1 MNSALRRADT
11 TAATTSLSRE
21 DAGTTMAR
29 DHKRLG
35 DLLLEKKLITE
46 EALAS
51 AITEQKKS
59 GQLLGATLI
68 KMGLVSE
75 EALLALLQQQ
85 LALPLVDLRAVV
97 VDEQVLACIREELA
111 KKYFAIPIEI
121 EGRSTLVVAM
131 ADPLNVAALE
141 DLRFHSGM
149 FIKPVLASPTQI
161 HEAIERSYHM
171 DRSMGEL
178 LQNII
183 SKEDEVAVAAVEE
196 ENDEEADLAMRAEAE
211 GRPIVRL
218 TNWLLSRAVEERAS
232 DVHIEPQDHDLVVRF
247 RVDGLLHEVQKLPK
261 WTQGSIVSR
270 IKVLSN
276 LDIAEKRAPQD
287 GRLVLQIANQRVDM
301 RVSTLPV
308 AHGEKA
314 VLRLVNQ
321 NTRLVGL
328 DDLGFQ
334 TDDLERFRRY
344 LDRPQGIVLVTGPTG
359 SGKTTLLYAAL
370 REIQHVTLNI
380 VTVEDPVEVL
390 VPGINQV
397 QVDEKGKKSFPTALR
412 AILRQDPDVVMIGEI
427 RDKETA
433 QIAFRASVTGHL
445 VLSTVHTNDAAGAVT
460 RLIDLGLE
468 PFMVASSLVGV
479 VSVRLVRKLCP
490 RCKEPYE
497 AGAASLNRFAPTRGE
512 TGSVTLYRARGCKHC
527 NETGY
532 HGRTG
537 IFEVLDVDDAVRGL
551 VFGNASDQAIRQAAI
566 EAGMRS
572 IGEDGLKKVLAGETT
587 LDEVTRSVYL
597 EEQAAKFCPSC
608 GTVLVQEYAYC
619 TKCGEFV
626 GEHCE
631 SCRRRF
637 SPDWAF
643 CPFCGAA
650 RAGGART
657 VRSPAAQGPALSAG
671 PERGAAAVAAAHGPP
686 PAALDAGETEP
697 PLRKAS

>member
-1 MNSALRRADT
+1 
-11 TAATTSLSRE
+11 
-21 DAGTTMAR
+21 MAR

-35 DLLLEKKLITE
+35 ELLLEKKLISE
-46 EALAS
+46 SALAN
-51 AITEQKKS
+51 AIAEQKKS

-68 KMGLVSE
+68 KLELITE
-75 EALLALLQQQ
+75 EALLALLQEQ
-85 LALPLVDLRAVV
+85 LSLPLVDLRAVV
-97 VDEQVLACIREELA
+97 VDEQVLGCIKEDLA
-111 KKYFAIPIEI
+111 KKYLAIPVEI

-149 FIKPVLASPTQI
+149 FIKPVLASPSQI
-161 HEAIERSYHM
+161 QEAIERFYHM
-171 DRSMGEL
+171 DRSMNEL
-178 LQNII
+178 IHNII
-183 SKEDEVAVAAVEE
+183 SKEDEVAVATVEE
-196 ENDEEADLAMRAEAE
+196 EDELDEAEALRTEAE

-232 DVHIEPQDHDLVVRF
+232 DVHIEPQDHDVIVRF
-247 RVDGLLHEVQKLPK
+247 RVDGLLREVQKLPK

-287 GRLVLQIANQRVDM
+287 GRLMLQIAHHRVDM

-314 VLRLVNQ
+314 VLRVVNQ
-321 NTRLVGL
+321 NTRLVGVN
-328 DDLGFQ
+328 DLGFQ
-334 TDDLERFRRY
+334 ADDLERFRRY

-370 REIQHVTLNI
+370 REIQHETLNI
-380 VTVEDPVEVL
+380 VTVEDPVEIL
-390 VPGINQV
+390 LPGVNQV
-397 QVDEKGKKSFPTALR
+397 QVDEKGKKTFPGALR

-490 RCKEPYE
+490 KCKEPYE
-497 AGAASLNRFAPTRGE
+497 AGAASLNRFGPVRGE
-512 TGSVTLYRARGCKHC
+512 KGSVTLYRGRGCKHC
-527 NETGY
+527 KDSGY
-532 HGRTG
+532 FGRTG
-537 IFEVLDVDDAVRGL
+537 IFEVLEIDDAVRGL
-551 VFGNASDQAIRQAAI
+551 IQSNASDHAIRSAAI

-572 IGEDGLKKVLAGETT
+572 IGEDGLKKVLVGETT
-587 LDEVTRSVYL
+587 LEEVTRSVYL
-597 EEQAAKFCPSC
+597 EEQAAKFCPGC

-637 SPDWAF
+637 SPEWTF

-650 RAGGART
+650 RSGGAARD
-657 VRSPAAQGPALSAG
+657 AQPGRDAS
-671 PERGAAAVAAAHGPP
+671 AAAELPDPP
-686 PAALDAGETEP
+686 PRDEGGESGP
-697 PLRKAS
+697 QLKKAS

>member
-1 MNSALRRADT
+1 
-11 TAATTSLSRE
+11 
-21 DAGTTMAR
+21 MAR

-35 DLLLEKKLITE
+35 DLLLEKKLISE
-46 EALAS
+46 DALAT
-51 AITEQKKS
+51 AIAEQKKS

-68 KMGLVSE
+68 KMGLIPE
-75 EALLALLQQQ
+75 EALLALLQEQ
-85 LALPLVDLRAVV
+85 LSLPLVDLRAVV
-97 VDEQVLACIREELA
+97 VDEQVLSCIKEELA
-111 KKYFAIPIEI
+111 KKYLAIPVEI

-149 FIKPVLASPTQI
+149 FIKPVLASPSQI
-161 HEAIERSYHM
+161 QEAVERFYHM
-171 DRSMGEL
+171 DRSMTEL
-178 LQNII
+178 IHNII
-183 SKEDEVAVAAVEE
+183 TKEDDIAVSTVEE
-196 ENDEEADLAMRAEAE
+196 EDEQADADAIKSEAE

-218 TNWLLSRAVEERAS
+218 TNWLLSRAIEERAS
-232 DVHIEPQDHDLVVRF
+232 DVHIEPQDHDLIVRF
-247 RVDGLLHEVQKLPK
+247 RVDGLLREVQRLPK

-287 GRLVLQIANQRVDM
+287 GRLMLQIANRRVDM
-301 RVSTLPV
+301 RVSTLPI

-314 VLRLVNQ
+314 VLRVVNQ

-328 DDLGFQ
+328 DDLGFSA
-334 TDDLERFRRY
+334 DDLERFRRY

-359 SGKTTLLYAAL
+359 SGKTTLLYAGL
-370 REIQHVTLNI
+370 REIQHETLNI
-380 VTVEDPVEVL
+380 VTVEDPVEIL
-390 VPGINQV
+390 VAGINQV

-479 VSVRLVRKLCP
+479 VSVRLVRRLCS

-497 AGAASLNRFAPTRGE
+497 AGAASLNRFGAVRGE
-512 TGSVTLYRARGCKHC
+512 NGSVTLYRGRGCKHC
-527 NETGY
+527 KETGY
-532 HGRTG
+532 FGRTG
-537 IFEVLDVDDAVRGL
+537 IFEVLEIDDAIRGL
-551 VFGNASDQAIRQAAI
+551 IQSNSSDHAIRQAAI
-566 EAGMRS
+566 EGGMRS

-587 LDEVTRSVYL
+587 LEEVTRSVYL
-597 EEQAAKFCPSC
+597 EEQTAKFCPSC

-637 SPDWAF
+637 SPEWAY
-643 CPFCGAA
+643 CPFCG
-650 RAGGART
+650 T
-657 VRSPAAQGPALSAG
+657 VRSGGAEQGANSGTAPAAPAASGPD
-671 PERGAAAVAAAHGPP
+671 PP
-686 PAALDAGETEP
+686 PGGAGDGEP
-697 PLRKAS
+697 DPQLRKAS

>member
-1 MNSALRRADT
+1 
-11 TAATTSLSRE
+11 
-21 DAGTTMAR
+21 MAR

-35 DLLLEKKLITE
+35 DLLLEKKLISE
-46 EALAS
+46 DALAT
-51 AITEQKKS
+51 AIAEQKKS

-68 KMGLVSE
+68 KMGLIPE
-75 EALLALLQQQ
+75 EALLALLQEQ
-85 LALPLVDLRAVV
+85 LSLPLVDLRAVV
-97 VDEQVLACIREELA
+97 VDEQVLSCIKEELA
-111 KKYFAIPIEI
+111 KKYLAIPVEI

-149 FIKPVLASPTQI
+149 FIKPVLASPSQI
-161 HEAIERSYHM
+161 QEAVERFYHM
-171 DRSMGEL
+171 DRSMTEL
-178 LQNII
+178 IHNII
-183 SKEDEVAVAAVEE
+183 TKEDDIAVSTVEE
-196 ENDEEADLAMRAEAE
+196 EDEQADADAIKSEAE

-218 TNWLLSRAVEERAS
+218 TNWLLSRAIEERAS
-232 DVHIEPQDHDLVVRF
+232 DVHIEPQDHDLIVRF
-247 RVDGLLHEVQKLPK
+247 RVDGLLREVQRLPK

-287 GRLVLQIANQRVDM
+287 GRLMLQIANRRVDM
-301 RVSTLPV
+301 RVSTLPI

-314 VLRLVNQ
+314 VLRVVNQ

-328 DDLGFQ
+328 DDLGFSA
-334 TDDLERFRRY
+334 DDLERFRRY

-359 SGKTTLLYAAL
+359 SGKTTLLYAGL
-370 REIQHVTLNI
+370 REIQHETLNI
-380 VTVEDPVEVL
+380 VTVEDPVEIL
-390 VPGINQV
+390 VAGINQV

-479 VSVRLVRKLCP
+479 VSVRLVRRLCS

-497 AGAASLNRFAPTRGE
+497 AGAASLNRFGAVRGE
-512 TGSVTLYRARGCKHC
+512 NGSVTLYRGRGCKHC
-527 NETGY
+527 KETGY
-532 HGRTG
+532 FGRTG
-537 IFEVLDVDDAVRGL
+537 IFEVLEIDDAIRGL
-551 VFGNASDQAIRQAAI
+551 IQSNSSDHAIRQAAI
-566 EAGMRS
+566 EGGMRS

-587 LDEVTRSVYL
+587 LEEVTRSVYL
-597 EEQAAKFCPSC
+597 EEQTAKFCPSC

-637 SPDWAF
+637 SPEWAY
-643 CPFCGAA
+643 CPFCG
-650 RAGGART
+650 T
-657 VRSPAAQGPALSAG
+657 VRSGGAEQGANSGTAPAA
-671 PERGAAAVAAAHGPP
+671 
-686 PAALDAGETEP
+686 PAASGPDAPPGGAGDGEP
-697 PLRKAS
+697 DPQLRKAS

>member
-1 MNSALRRADT
+1 
-11 TAATTSLSRE
+11 
-21 DAGTTMAR
+21 MAR

-46 EALAS
+46 ETLATGI
-51 AITEQKKS
+51 AEQKRS
-59 GQLLGATLI
+59 GQLLGTTLI
-68 KMGLVSE
+68 KMGLIAE
-75 EALLALLQQQ
+75 EALLALLQEQ
-85 LALPLVDLRAVV
+85 LSLPLVDLRAVV

-111 KKYFAIPIEI
+111 KKYLAIPIEI

-161 HEAIERSYHM
+161 QEAIERFYHM
-171 DRSMGEL
+171 DKSMSDL
-178 LQNII
+178 IHNII

-196 ENDEEADLAMRAEAE
+196 EDEELAADALRAEAE

-232 DVHIEPQDHDLVVRF
+232 DVHIEPQDHDLVIRF
-247 RVDGLLHEVQKLPK
+247 RVDGLLREVQKLPK

-276 LDIAEKRAPQD
+276 MDIAEKRAPQD
-287 GRLVLQIANQRVDM
+287 GRLMLQIANRRVDM

-314 VLRLVNQ
+314 VLRVVPQGN
-321 NTRLVGL
+321 RLVGL

-334 TDDLERFRRY
+334 ADDLERFKRY

-370 REIQHVTLNI
+370 REIQDETLNI
-380 VTVEDPVEVL
+380 VTVEDPVEIL

-497 AGAASLNRFAPTRGE
+497 AGAASLNRFAPTHGDKG
-512 TGSVTLYRARGCKHC
+512 TVTLYRARGCKHC
-527 NETGY
+527 NDHGY

-537 IFEVLDVDDAVRGL
+537 IFEVLDVNDSVRGL
-551 VFGNASDQAIRQAAI
+551 VISNSSDHAIRQAAI
-566 EAGMRS
+566 ENGMRS

-587 LDEVTRSVYL
+587 LDEVTRAVYL

-608 GTVLVQEYAYC
+608 RTVLVQEYAYC

-637 SPDWAF
+637 SPEWAF

-650 RAGGART
+650 RTGGAAH
-657 VRSPAAQGPALSAG
+657 PAKDAEPDRVT
-671 PERGAAAVAAAHGPP
+671 PPVAKAHGPP
-686 PAALDAGETEP
+686 PQALDEGEADAQ
-697 PLRKAS
+697 LRKAS

>member
-1 MNSALRRADT
+1 
-11 TAATTSLSRE
+11 
-21 DAGTTMAR
+21 MAR

-46 EALAS
+46 ETLAT
-51 AITEQKKS
+51 AITEQKRS
-59 GQLLGATLI
+59 GQLIGTTLI
-68 KMGLVSE
+68 KMGLIAE
-75 EALLALLQQQ
+75 EALLSLLQEQ
-85 LALPLVDLRAVV
+85 LSLPLVDLRAVV

-111 KKYFAIPIEI
+111 KKYLAIPIEI

-161 HEAIERSYHM
+161 QEAIERFYHM
-171 DRSMGEL
+171 DKSMSDL
-178 LQNII
+178 IQNII
-183 SKEDEVAVAAVEE
+183 SKDGEVAVDAVQEK
-196 ENDEEADLAMRAEAE
+196 DEEQAADALRAEAE

-232 DVHIEPQDHDLVVRF
+232 DVHIEPQDHDLVIRF
-247 RVDGLLHEVQKLPK
+247 RVDGLLREVQKLPK

-276 LDIAEKRAPQD
+276 MDIAEKRAPQD
-287 GRLVLQIANQRVDM
+287 GRLMLQIANQRVDM

-314 VLRLVNQ
+314 VLRVVPQ
-321 NTRLVGL
+321 GSRLVALG
-328 DDLGFQ
+328 DLGFQ
-334 TDDLERFRRY
+334 ADDLERFRRY

-370 REIQHVTLNI
+370 REIQHETLNI
-380 VTVEDPVEVL
+380 VTVEDPVEIL

-497 AGAASLNRFAPTRGE
+497 AGAASLNRFAPTHGD

-527 NETGY
+527 KEHGY

-537 IFEVLDVDDAVRGL
+537 IFEVLDVNDAVRGL
-551 VFGNASDQAIRQAAI
+551 VLSNSSDHAIRQAAI
-566 EAGMRS
+566 ENGMRS

-597 EEQAAKFCPSC
+597 EEQGAKFCPSC

-637 SPDWAF
+637 SPEWAF

-650 RAGGART
+650 RAGGA
-657 VRSPAAQGPALSAG
+657 VHAAKDAEPH
-671 PERGAAAVAAAHGPP
+671 RVAPPVAKAHDPP
-686 PAALDAGETEP
+686 PRFADEDEADP
-697 PLRKAS
+697 QLRKAS